1 MPFAIPLV
9 GKILAGLA
17 SSETSASPAAAQK
30 TNTDNASGASTA
42 VDFSQ
47 TVDNVSLA
55 AAGAAQ
61 QAAHPGKS

>member
-1 MPFAIPLV
+1 MPFAIPLI

-17 SSETSASPAAAQK
+17 SSETSASSATTQK
-30 TNTDNASGASTA
+30 TSTDSSSGASNTA
-42 VDFSQ
+42 DFSQ

>member
-30 TNTDNASGASTA
+30 TDTDNAGAKA
-42 VDFSQ
+42 ADFTQ
-47 TVDNVSLA
+47 TVDNVSRA
-55 AAGAAQ
+55 AAGAGQ
-61 QAAHPGKS
+61 QGVHPGKS